1 MSLDS
6 ASLQKLT
13 TCFTLTFPG
22 TNSIPYVK
30 GYSPHGVLPSTDL
43 NKLSFCVDP
52 FALSAQKMP
61 ILSFFSIGSCHW
73 DHRAKVNAPVYTKLV
88 VPLAFSSFFP
98 FNHQRFLINVSK
110 RFVIITTWSYQ
121 KRACSFFVF
130 VVIMDFF
137 QIGFNKFLMRFSQ
150 TIYSFKAIHYKI
162 LNFQQVIVH

>member
-52 FALSAQKMP
+52 FALSAQKLP
-61 ILSFFSIGSCHW
+61 ILTFFSIENCLW
-73 DHRAKVNAPVYTKLV
+73 DHEAKVNAPVYTKLV
-88 VPLAFSSFFP
+88 VPLAFFAFHAFQSS
-98 FNHQRFLINVSK
+98 NDS
-110 RFVIITTWSYQ
+110 
-121 KRACSFFVF
+121 
-130 VVIMDFF
+130 
-137 QIGFNKFLMRFSQ
+137 
-150 TIYSFKAIHYKI
+150 
-162 LNFQQVIVH
+162 